1 MSGII
6 SKEHRLVNLKNI
18 KKYTPGF
25 NIHDL
30 QKKYKL
36 KKVIK
41 LASNENP
48 FVSNDVLSFIK
59 KSNHKLNLYPD
70 SNPHELHRLLANTIG
85 HRMTSNN
92 IILGNGSNE
101 ILEFIVRANVDNKSE
116 VIIPKHSFLVYEI
129 ISKLQNAKIIMSKP
143 DNDKASENYL
153 GINLESVKGK
163 ITKKTKLIFIANPA
177 NPTGTYIKLSEIDN
191 FLQLVP
197 KNTSVIID
205 EAYYEYLNPKIDKTA
220 VSLINK
226 YKNLYVTRSFSKIYG
241 LASLRV
247 GYGISSHENISK
259 LKTYKQP
266 FNSNLFA
273 QKAALLALKDFMFT
287 RASKENNDIA
297 RIKLTDLF
305 NELSIDYLG
314 TYCNFITF
322 RAGKQSKQL
331 FEYLLKK
338 GVIVRPLTNYGLTD
352 YLRVSLGTPRDNNV
366 FIKHMK
372 SFYSDKI

>member
-1 MSGII
+1 MS
-6 SKEHRLVNLKNI
+6 LKNI

-25 NIHDL
+25 NIHDI

-48 FVSNDVLSFIK
+48 FISKDVLSFIK
-59 KSNHKLNLYPD
+59 KSNHNLNLYPD
-70 SNPHELHRLLANTIG
+70 SNPNELHKLLANTVG
-85 HRMTSNN
+85 HRMTANN

-101 ILEFIVRANVDNKSE
+101 VLEFIVRANVDDKSE

-129 ISKLQNAKIIMSKP
+129 ISKLQNAKIVTTKP
-143 DNDKASENYL
+143 VRDKASDNYL
-153 GINLESVKGK
+153 GIDLELVKEK

-191 FLQLVP
+191 FLQSVP

-205 EAYYEYLNPKIDKTA
+205 EAYYEYLNPKVNKTA
-220 VSLINK
+220 VSLIKK
-226 YKNLYVTRSFSKIYG
+226 YDNLYVTRSFSKIYG

-247 GYGISSHENISK
+247 GYGISSGENISV
-259 LKTYKQP
+259 LKNYKQP

-273 QKAALLALKDFMFT
+273 QKAALLALKDFTFM
-287 RASKENNDIA
+287 RASKENNDFA
-297 RIKLTDLF
+297 MTKLTDLL
-305 NELSIDYLG
+305 NMLSIDYLG
-314 TYCNFITF
+314 TCCNFITF

-338 GVIVRPLTNYGLTD
+338 GIIVRPLANYGLAD
-352 YLRVSLGTPRDNNV
+352 YLRVSLGTPRDNNI
-366 FIKHMK
+366 FIKYMK
-372 SFYSDKI
+372 LYYSDKI

>member
-6 SKEHRLVNLKNI
+6 SKEYRLVNLKNI

-25 NIHDL
+25 NIHDI

-48 FVSNDVLSFIK
+48 FISKDVLSFIK

-70 SNPHELHRLLANTIG
+70 SNPDELHKLLAVTVG
-85 HRMTSNN
+85 HRMTRNN

-129 ISKLQNAKIIMSKP
+129 ISKLQNAKIITTKP
-143 DNDKASENYL
+143 DNDKSSENYL
-153 GINLESVKGK
+153 GINLESVIEK

-177 NPTGTYIKLSEIDN
+177 NPTGTYISLSEINN

-205 EAYYEYLNPKIDKTA
+205 EAYYEYLNPKINKTA

-247 GYGISSHENISK
+247 GYGISSQDNISI
-259 LKTYKQP
+259 LKNYKQP

-273 QKAALLALKDFMFT
+273 QKAALLALKDFKFT
-287 RASKENNDIA
+287 RESKENNDIA
-297 RIKLTDLF
+297 RIKLTELF
-305 NELSIDYLG
+305 NRLSIDYLG

-322 RAGKQSKQL
+322 RAGKRSKQL
-331 FEYLLKK
+331 FEYLLKN
-338 GVIVRPLTNYGLTD
+338 GVIVRPLNNYGLTD
-352 YLRVSLGTPRDNNV
+352 YLRVSLGTPHDNNI

-372 SFYSDKI
+372 LFYSDKI

>member
-6 SKEHRLVNLKNI
+6 SKEYRLVNLKNI

-25 NIHDL
+25 NIHDI

-48 FVSNDVLSFIK
+48 FISKDVLSFIK

-70 SNPHELHRLLANTIG
+70 SNPDELHKLLAVTVG
-85 HRMTSNN
+85 HRMTRNN

-129 ISKLQNAKIIMSKP
+129 ISKLQNAKIITTKP
-143 DNDKASENYL
+143 DNDKSSENYL
-153 GINLESVKGK
+153 GINLESVIEK

-177 NPTGTYIKLSEIDN
+177 NPTGTYISLSEINN

-205 EAYYEYLNPKIDKTA
+205 EAYYEYLNPKINKTA

-247 GYGISSHENISK
+247 GYGISSQDNISI
-259 LKTYKQP
+259 LKNYKQP

-273 QKAALLALKDFMFT
+273 QKAALLALKDFKFT
-287 RASKENNDIA
+287 RESKENNDIA
-297 RIKLTDLF
+297 RIKLTELF
-305 NELSIDYLG
+305 NRLSIDYLG

-322 RAGKQSKQL
+322 RAGKRSKKL

-338 GVIVRPLTNYGLTD
+338 GVIVRPLANYGLTD
-352 YLRVSLGTPRDNNV
+352 YLRVSLGTPHDNNI

-372 SFYSDKI
+372 LFYSDKI